1 MHANQRTR
9 LTGRRLA
16 NAALLTTRSNLV
28 VAIARSCYVHGAH
41 EKTKTAY
48 EMTDITDSTKTKKI
62 AQERT
67 RAGAL
72 GQCVHIGHLLKY
84 LL

>member
-1 MHANQRTR
+1 
-9 LTGRRLA
+9 
-16 NAALLTTRSNLV
+16 
-28 VAIARSCYVHGAH
+28 
-41 EKTKTAY
+41 
-48 EMTDITDSTKTKKI
+48 MTDITDSTKTKKI

-84 LL
+84 LLQALAHDRGAHPIKSETPLEMTDSED